1 MTALTSNVIAY
12 GSPDD
17 LPRPLTLHA
26 GPLSVVYEA
35 GSLRYIRLGSSEALH
50 QIYSAVR
57 DHNWGT
63 VTAVI
68 SDERIERTENSF
80 RITYRSTHRQD
91 AVDFVWDAVITGDAD
106 GTLTFSMDGEARSTF
121 KRNRIGFCVLHPTNC
136 AGQPCTVEDVDST
149 RRDAAFP
156 QAIAP
161 HQPFF
166 DLRAITHTVAPGLR
180 VEVRMEG
187 DTFEMEDQRNWTD
200 ASFKTYCTPL
210 ALPFPATVEAGTRIS
225 QKITLRLIG
234 EAPSLAVGTTAL
246 TITLGDPFVPLPP
259 IGLGVAHHGQPLT
272 DTQIARLKA
281 LAPAHLRLD
290 LRFEQP
296 DLELR
301 LRQAAA
307 EAAAVGAGLEIALF
321 LTGDATAELLAF
333 RTLLDR
339 VRPPVSRWLVF
350 HQREKTTRGQ
360 WIQLARQA
368 LGPWAE
374 QVPVGAGTDAFFTEL
389 NRNRPPVDVADFVN
403 YSLNATVHAVDNTSV
418 TETLS
423 TQGATV
429 RSARAFAGGLPVVV
443 SPVTFRMRFNPNATG
458 PQPKTPAGELPPQ
471 VDARQMSLYG
481 AGWTLGS
488 VKYLAESGAASLTY
502 YETTGWRGVMETA
515 AGSPVPERF
524 ASIPDGVFP
533 MYHVFA
539 DLAEFAGG
547 EVVASA
553 SSDILT
559 VDSLALRRDGRT
571 RILLANFTPD
581 AQSVTLADLHGRWS
595 LRLLDASNAEQAMRQ
610 PEQFRLQA
618 SQTLDA
624 AGDGLRLDLP
634 PFAVARIDQDDH
646 STL

>member
-1 MTALTSNVIAY
+1 MADLSPNTLHY
-12 GSPDD
+12 GSDAA
-17 LPRPLTLHA
+17 LPRPLQLHA
-26 GPLSVVYEA
+26 GPLSVIYED
-35 GSLRYIRLGSSEALH
+35 GSLRYIKLGSTEVLH
-50 QIYSAVR
+50 QIYSALR

-63 VTAVI
+63 VPGTI
-68 SDERIERTENSF
+68 SDEH
-80 RITYRSTHRQD
+80 ITHDGSAFEIRYRSTHVQD
-91 AVDFVWDAVITGDAD
+91 AVDFVWDAVITGTRD
-106 GTLTFSMDGEARSTF
+106 GTITFVMEGEARSKF
-121 KRNRIGFCVLHPTNC
+121 KRNRIGFCILHPTNC
-136 AGQPCTVEDVDST
+136 AGQPCTVEQVDGT
-149 RRDAAFP
+149 HRDAAFP
-156 QAIAP
+156 QEIAP

-458 PQPKTPAGELPPQ
+458 PQPKAPAGELPPQ

-547 EVVASA
+547 EVVAST

-624 AGDGLRLDLP
+624 AGDGLRLELP

>member
-136 AGQPCTVEDVDST
+136 AGQPCTVEDVDGT

-210 ALPFPATVEAGTRIS
+210 ALPFPATVEAGTRIA

-234 EAPSLAVGTTAL
+234 DVPRIAAGDAAL
-246 TITLGDPFVPLPP
+246 TVTLGDQRVPLP
-259 IGLGVAHHGQPLT
+259 
-272 DTQIARLKA
+272 
-281 LAPAHLRLD
+281 
-290 LRFEQP
+290 
-296 DLELR
+296 
-301 LRQAAA
+301 
-307 EAAAVGAGLEIALF
+307 
-321 LTGDATAELLAF
+321 
-333 RTLLDR
+333 
-339 VRPPVSRWLVF
+339 
-350 HQREKTTRGQ
+350 
-360 WIQLARQA
+360 
-368 LGPWAE
+368 
-374 QVPVGAGTDAFFTEL
+374 
-389 NRNRPPVDVADFVN
+389 
-403 YSLNATVHAVDNTSV
+403 
-418 TETLS
+418 
-423 TQGATV
+423 
-429 RSARAFAGGLPVVV
+429 
-443 SPVTFRMRFNPNATG
+443 
-458 PQPKTPAGELPPQ
+458 
-471 VDARQMSLYG
+471 
-481 AGWTLGS
+481 
-488 VKYLAESGAASLTY
+488 
-502 YETTGWRGVMETA
+502 
-515 AGSPVPERF
+515 
-524 ASIPDGVFP
+524 
-533 MYHVFA
+533 
-539 DLAEFAGG
+539 
-547 EVVASA
+547 
-553 SSDILT
+553 
-559 VDSLALRRDGRT
+559 
-571 RILLANFTPD
+571 
-581 AQSVTLADLHGRWS
+581 
-595 LRLLDASNAEQAMRQ
+595 
-610 PEQFRLQA
+610 
-618 SQTLDA
+618 
-624 AGDGLRLDLP
+624 
-634 PFAVARIDQDDH
+634 
-646 STL
+646 